1 MATRSPSEP
10 TELLPVEPLRDF
22 LDAAGIGS
30 GDLEVEAIAG
40 GHSNLTF
47 SVRRGEQAWVLRRPP
62 RPPYPPS
69 AHDVIREAELLRQLG
84 THTPVPVPEILVT
97 CRNEAVIGVPFVV
110 MSFVP
115 GVVLADVAPT
125 WAREEKRGRIPAAF
139 LDTLAEVHRVDWR
152 AARLENLGRP
162 SGYLKRQLRRFAML
176 WQEHA
181 TRPVPDMDIVVRWLD
196 THRPESEEMTLVH
209 GDARLGNA
217 LFAPDEPARVLAL
230 LDWEMATIGDPLA
243 DVGYFLAT
251 YAVADEAPNPI
262 TDLCAMTR
270 APGFPSRQQLAQHY
284 ADVSGREVDRLHW
297 YQVLALWK
305 AAVFLEASYRRWL
318 QGRSDDEFFASL
330 GAGVPLLA
338 EAARRTAESAAG

>member
-125 WAREEKRGRIPAAF
+125 WAREE
-139 LDTLAEVHRVDWR
+139 
-152 AARLENLGRP
+152 
-162 SGYLKRQLRRFAML
+162 
-176 WQEHA
+176 
-181 TRPVPDMDIVVRWLD
+181 
-196 THRPESEEMTLVH
+196 
-209 GDARLGNA
+209 
-217 LFAPDEPARVLAL
+217 
-230 LDWEMATIGDPLA
+230 
-243 DVGYFLAT
+243 
-251 YAVADEAPNPI
+251 
-262 TDLCAMTR
+262 
-270 APGFPSRQQLAQHY
+270 
-284 ADVSGREVDRLHW
+284 
-297 YQVLALWK
+297 
-305 AAVFLEASYRRWL
+305 
-318 QGRSDDEFFASL
+318 
-330 GAGVPLLA
+330 
-338 EAARRTAESAAG
+338 SAAGSPLPSWTRSPKFTGWTGAPPGSRTSAGRADTSNASSVASRCSGRSTRRVRFQTWTSS